1 MTLTC
6 VAEGQLGVITLDRP
20 NALHALNLSMIEA
33 LITQLILWQHEPSI
47 RAVLIQAAPSK
58 AFCAGGD
65 IRWIYDQ
72 RGHLSTQMN
81 FFEREYHLNQLIH
94 DYPKPYIALMD
105 GLTMGGGVGIALHG
119 SHPVASERFVFA
131 MPETTI
137 GFFPDIGGSYLL
149 SRCPGY
155 FGVYLGLTGDR
166 LSPIDAYGLGLVKA
180 RVLSDNFP
188 RLLTLLKSADLS
200 DDAFQAVDTCLKK
213 MAQPEEESPWLSRKP
228 TIDACFGLATLEGIH
243 EALLVTNQEWCYSI
257 RTNLMKKSPLSLKVT
272 LQQLR
277 LARTLD
283 LDLCLQMDR
292 SLVGHFLQD
301 HDFYEGVRALV
312 VDKDQ
317 QPKWQ
322 PADWEAVTSARV
334 EHYFSSAL

>member
-1 MTLTC
+1 MTLTF
-6 VAEGQLGVITLDRP
+6 VAEGQLGIITLDRP
-20 NALHALNLSMIEA
+20 NALHALNLAMVEA
-33 LITQLILWQHEPSI
+33 LTTRLTLWQHDPNI
-47 RAVLIQAAPSK
+47 HAVVIQAVPNK

-72 RGHLSTQMN
+72 RDHFSTQMN
-81 FFEREYHLNQLIH
+81 FFEREYQLNQLIH

-105 GLTMGGGVGIALHG
+105 GMTMGGGVGIALHG

-166 LSPIDAYGLGLVKA
+166 LSPLDAHGLGLVKA
-180 RVLSDNFP
+180 RVLSEDFP
-188 RLLTLLKSADLS
+188 HLLRLLQTTDLS
-200 DDAFQAVDTCLKK
+200 DDPFQRVDTCLKK
-213 MAQPEEESPWLSRKP
+213 VAQPEEDPPWLSRQT
-228 TIDACFGLATLEGIH
+228 TIDACFGLASIELIH
-243 EALLVTNQEWCYSI
+243 EALLETNQEWCESI
-257 RTNLMKKSPLSLKVT
+257 RANLIKKSPLSLKVT

-283 LDLCLQMDR
+283 LDACLQLDR
-292 SLVGHFLQD
+292 TLVRHFLQNN
-301 HDFYEGVRALV
+301 DFYEGVRALV

-317 QPKWQ
+317 QPQWQ
-322 PADWEAVTSARV
+322 PAHWADVTSDMV
-334 EHYFSSAL
+334 QHYFS